1 MEKLKAEADALA
13 DQAAL
18 NVKNKETTAV
28 PTDPKSPDV
37 IDVSAGEDK
46 NSISVDAVNNKETTA
61 VPTDTESPDV
71 IDVSAGED
79 KNSVSLDTKNKEST
93 AVPTDPESPDGID
106 VSAGEDKISVSVDD
120 AKESTVN
127 NGIVSKEDSETTA
140 VLTTPESP
148 DAIDVSAGKDT
159 NSKSVDDAKKST
171 VNSGIVSKEDTTLT
185 IKEKTTKKRKRFTP
199 APDDTGPTTMPK
211 VLIDA
216 STNKPIDEKA
226 GAIEPKTGSKDS
238 DVLFVDAAIASAE
251 ANMMSS
257 TKPTPLVKAA
267 RPHIHSPQSKYFR
280 EWNMGERETEAL

>member
-1 MEKLKAEADALA
+1 MEKMKAEADAQT

-28 PTDPKSPDV
+28 PTDP
-37 IDVSAGEDK
+37 
-46 NSISVDAVNNKETTA
+46 
-61 VPTDTESPDV
+61 ESPDV

-79 KNSVSLDTKNKEST
+79 TNLKSIDDAKEST
-93 AVPTDPESPDGID
+93 ENNGIASKEDSETTAVVTDPESPDVTD
-106 VSAGEDKISVSVDD
+106 VSAGEDTKSVSIEDS
-120 AKESTVN
+120 KGTTVN

-140 VLTTPESP
+140 VLTDPESP
-148 DAIDVSAGKDT
+148 DVTDVSAGEDT
-159 NSKSVDDAKKST
+159 KSKSVEDSKGTT
-171 VNSGIVSKEDTTLT
+171 VNNGIVSKEDTTLT

-216 STNKPIDEKA
+216 STVKTNDEKT
-226 GAIEPKTGSKDS
+226 GATEPETGSKDS

-251 ANMMSS
+251 SKMMSS